1 MTNNANLKR
10 AARSFMEKHEGVPYL
25 TALKAVDEPLHE
37 LRDLVNQ
44 RNLFKVY
51 GFNLVSEKTPYRSAY
66 DDVPPGYPEEYKPN
80 WNSYPIKQ
88 GMSHYS
94 DTAAM
99 IRDMGA
105 RLQLLDSTGAADI
118 WEYREL
124 QRSGIRGEV
133 PELEP
138 FFHIAGKSGDEI
150 LYDEG
155 RRLGIYNVLIADFL
169 EITDRELFPLTLKQ
183 FDALRAG
190 VPAGPLELPNSLP
203 YDLDRAFIDHEYER
217 GTIFHSEEE
226 FVFHATSLM
235 GRTLHLR
242 SGSEVHPKMQ
252 IFFRSRERRA
262 AEDYIRSIGLELS
275 DFKMHMAPRGEFE
288 IQRQG
293 TQLYVTYK
301 DESDF
306 KYDTHGGGT
315 TLSTLIV

>member
-25 TALKAVDEPLHE
+25 AALKAVDEPLHE
-37 LRDLVNQ
+37 LRDLINQ

-51 GFNLVSEKTPYRSAY
+51 GFNLVSEESVYRSAY
-66 DDVPPGYPEEYKPN
+66 PDVPPVYPQEYKPD
-80 WNSYPIKQ
+80 WDRYPMKQ
-88 GMSHYS
+88 GLSRYS
-94 DTAAM
+94 DSTAM

-124 QRSGIRGEV
+124 QRSGIHGNI
-133 PELEP
+133 PDLEP
-138 FFHIAGKSGDEI
+138 FFHLEGRSGEEI
-150 LYDEG
+150 LYSEG

-183 FDALRAG
+183 FDALRTGA
-190 VPAGPLELPNSLP
+190 PAGALELPNSLP
-203 YDLDRAFIDHEYER
+203 FDRDRAFSDHEYER

-235 GRTLHLR
+235 GRTLHFR
-242 SGSEVHPKMQ
+242 TGSKIYPKMQ
-252 IFFRSRERRA
+252 IFFRSQERRA
-262 AEDYIRSIGLELS
+262 AEDYIRGIGLELS

-288 IQRQG
+288 VQRQG
-293 TQLYVTYK
+293 TQLYVSYK